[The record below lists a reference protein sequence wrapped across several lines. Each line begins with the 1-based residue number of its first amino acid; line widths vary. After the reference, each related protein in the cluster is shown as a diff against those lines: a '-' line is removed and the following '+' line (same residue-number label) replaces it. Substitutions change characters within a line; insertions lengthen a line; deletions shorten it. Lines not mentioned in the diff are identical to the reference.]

1 MIRSMITARAL
12 AQAPVDAQR
21 LAGRRSHARLHQNV
35 ALSDRPARDDLEA
48 LARMAHVRA
57 GVLAQALDERLQHVA
72 AEQLEILG
80 PLPRAGVP
88 PITAQDETPEQ
99 AEIGTLVEHC
109 EQMLAVNVRPVA
121 TLGEQLPDLFDQSLD
136 HHLRRGG
143 RRQAARRSSRQERA
157 QQRDAGENQSS
168 TTE

>member
-1 MIRSMITARAL
+1 
-12 AQAPVDAQR
+12 
-21 LAGRRSHARLHQNV
+21 
-35 ALSDRPARDDLEA
+35 
-48 LARMAHVRA
+48 
-57 GVLAQALDERLQHVA
+57 
-72 AEQLEILG
+72 
-80 PLPRAGVP
+80 
-88 PITAQDETPEQ
+88 
-99 AEIGTLVEHC
+99 
-109 EQMLAVNVRPVA
+109 MLAVNVGPVA